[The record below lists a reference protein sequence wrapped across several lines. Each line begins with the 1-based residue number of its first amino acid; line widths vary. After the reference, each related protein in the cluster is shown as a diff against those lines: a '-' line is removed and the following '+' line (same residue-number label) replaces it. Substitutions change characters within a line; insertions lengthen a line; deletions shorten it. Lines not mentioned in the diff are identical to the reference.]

1 MCSFCKNYES
11 YGKKTNVFGI
21 KTFVVKI
28 HKTDVDLLSL
38 MQKCTKKVD
47 IY

>member
-1 MCSFCKNYES
+1 MRSFYQKYES
-11 YGKKTNVFGI
+11 YEEKTNVFTA
-21 KTFVVKI
+21 KTSMVKI
-28 HKTDVDLLSL
+28 HKMKADLLSL